1 MYRKGDGIAAD
12 PVKAYLW
19 LSLAAGT
26 LPAGA
31 DQDNAIKGRDA
42 TVLAM
47 SPAQL
52 ADAQKLFSDWK
63 PQGQGK

>member
-12 PVKAYLW
+12 PVKAYLS

-26 LPAGA
+26 LPSGA

-42 TVLAM
+42 AVLSM
-47 SPAQL
+47 TPAQL
-52 ADAQKLFSDWK
+52 AEAQALFQSWK
-63 PQGQGK
+63 PQGQEK

>member
-1 MYRKGDGIAAD
+1 M
-12 PVKAYLW
+12 KAYLW

-42 TVLAM
+42 AVLSM

-52 ADAQKLFSDWK
+52 AEAQTLFQTWK